1 MPAPGDDTDHAATM
15 ERLGL
20 TALPSDVTI
29 SDDDLLLRVEQ
40 RVAAHESAVAA
51 LSTSSVSLSPTTAGA
66 AAASPPAPAPPS
78 FSAALDELEAFAGVL
93 EQHVPRK
100 RQVWG
105 GAQAPEKNGFLS
117 PIERVHRPARVYGD
131 DDAAAARRSPPRPPV
146 TASRC
151 DADADATLPPPPSP
165 PVRDGKTPGQ
175 RELLGVT

>member
-1 MPAPGDDTDHAATM
+1 MPPGDDTDHAATL

-29 SDDDLLLRVEQ
+29 SDDDLLRRAEQ
-40 RVAAHESAVAA
+40 RVAAHKSAVAA
-51 LSTSSVSLSPTTAGA
+51 LETSSVSLSPTTAGA

-78 FSAALDELEAFAGVL
+78 FSAALDELEQIAGVL

-105 GAQAPEKNGFLS
+105 GSQAPEKNGFLS
-117 PIERVHRPARVYGD
+117 PIEVVHRPAHVYGD
-131 DDAAAARRSPPRPPV
+131 DDDAARRSPPRPPV

-151 DADADATLPPPPSP
+151 DADAVAMLPPPPP
-165 PVRDGKTPGQ
+165 PAVRDGKTPGQ
-175 RELLGVT
+175 RQLLGVT